1 MIIEYHRPQTLD
13 QALQLLARPT
23 PRSYPLGGGSWLSRK
38 RDEDFAVVDLQ
49 SLGLDKVDAEA
60 GWLSLG
66 ATARLQKLVEVQA
79 TPNWLKA
86 ACTRETSRNL
96 REMSTIAGVL
106 MGADG
111 RSPIAM
117 AMLAANVSIRTMPG
131 DVEISVQDFFASRK
145 SARNPSLITQ
155 IRLDQSAE
163 VQCEFVARSPLD
175 TPVIGVALAVWPGKR
190 MRIAVGGF
198 GEAPVLAYEGGET
211 GQAKAAI
218 YAALQASGDAWASAD
233 YRQAAALAMID
244 RLLKS

>member
-49 SLGLDKVDAEA
+49 SLGLDEVEA
-60 GWLSLG
+60 GGGWLSLG

-117 AMLAANVSIRTMPG
+117 AMLAANVSIRMMPG
-131 DVEISVQDFFASRK
+131 DAEISAQDFFASRK
-145 SARNPSLITQ
+145 SAGNPRLITQ
-155 IRLDQSAE
+155 IRLDQNAE

-175 TPVIGVALAVWPGKR
+175 TPVIGVALAVWPGKK

-244 RLLKS
+244 RLLQS